1 MRICNGLKIFR
12 GYKSVKSIEMA
23 QNRSEKY
30 LIMDKILFLEG
41 ISLPITSLD
50 ETDVRAVLI

>member
-1 MRICNGLKIFR
+1 
-12 GYKSVKSIEMA
+12 MA